1 MGFWEAVGVV
11 GEVEV
16 VVVVVVAMQEVAVV
30 MEEVMVA
37 MQERRRRRK
46 MRFMTSRQSV
56 VHAYLQVLFACTQMR
71 GI

>member
-1 MGFWEAVGVV
+1 MV

-56 VHAYLQVLFACTQMR
+56 VRAYLQVLFACTQMR